1 MFPSRG
7 GSRSAALVGPSSSLS
22 LRRIEYNI
30 RINSV
35 LFSAKVHQ
43 VGEVKKVGESSVCTL
58 RVHQNYAKKK
68 DEQGNVT
75 EWGTEWVNVECWNR
89 AAEAAQR
96 LEKKEEVIIEG
107 RLAYSEWKSKDGGN
121 RSELKIKASFIHRTK
136 SQPAA
141 AAIDQPPSGVPF

>member
-68 DEQGNVT
+68 T
-75 EWGTEWVNVECWNR
+75 S
-89 AAEAAQR
+89 
-96 LEKKEEVIIEG
+96 KE
-107 RLAYSEWKSKDGGN
+107 
-121 RSELKIKASFIHRTK
+121 T
-136 SQPAA
+136 SQN
-141 AAIDQPPSGVPF
+141 GERNG